1 MNKHR
6 DFETIYRATFNALSK
21 HVYFKVAKM
30 SDAEDIVQDVYLD
43 YYRYIQAQDKVIENV
58 QAYLIQIANNKL
70 SHYYK
75 DKASFASIED
85 DGHIVDQTED
95 PLQLEHNVLDKATL
109 DQIYAEIM
117 NLDEV
122 DQHIM
127 LGYYR
132 FGLNYRELSEKL
144 EMPESTIKSR
154 ASKII
159 EQLRERFK

>member
-1 MNKHR
+1 MNKHS
-6 DFETIYRATFNALSK
+6 DFETIYRATFTTLSK

-30 SDAEDIVQDVYLD
+30 SDAEDIIQEVYLD
-43 YYRYIQAQDKVIENV
+43 YYRYIQAQDKDVENV

-75 DKASFASIED
+75 DKAMMLAIED
-85 DGHIVDQTED
+85 DNRVFDQTED
-95 PLQLEHNVLDKATL
+95 PLQLEHTVLDKATL
-109 DQIYAEIM
+109 DQIFDEIM
-117 NLDEV
+117 HLDEV

-144 EMPESTIKSR
+144 DMPESTIKSR
-154 ASKII
+154 AARII
-159 EQLRERFK
+159 EQLREKYK

>member
-6 DFETIYRATFNALSK
+6 DFETIYRATFNTLSK

-30 SDAEDIVQDVYLD
+30 SDAEDIVQEVYLD
-43 YYRYIQAQDKVIENV
+43 YYRYIQAQDKEIENV

-85 DGHIVDQTED
+85 DGHIVDQTEV

-117 NLDEV
+117 KLTKSINTSCWAIIALDSIIV
-122 DQHIM
+122 
-127 LGYYR
+127 
-132 FGLNYRELSEKL
+132 NYPRN
-144 EMPESTIKSR
+144 
-154 ASKII
+154 SKC
-159 EQLRERFK
+159 QKVRL